1 MWRTKIVTL
10 HGINTR
16 AEYKLDEMGLSI
28 VIKEPYFWY
37 FTTDTQW
44 GNAVKRLEENIA
56 VSRFKKLRS
65 NDKLPSNDKPRS
77 NDKFGDLI
85 LFEEPGETTYIGMVE

>member
-1 MWRTKIVTL
+1 MWRTRIVTL

-37 FTTDTQW
+37 FTTDTKW
-44 GNAVKRLEENIA
+44 ENAVKRLEENIA
-56 VSRFKKLRS
+56 VSRFKKLRR
-65 NDKLPSNDKPRS
+65 DKLPSNDKL
-77 NDKFGDLI
+77 GGII
-85 LFEEPGETTYIGMVE
+85 LFEEPGETTYIGMVK